1 MLQQRIPS
9 VIIKLFRSF
18 IDLPPN
24 YYTNDSNN
32 TNKEET
38 EEDDDHMVDDL
49 VSFEEASFVVTDT
62 LKRFAQN
69 KAVVRR
75 LIVEDTFFMMIRLIS
90 VKPVEWHVKEG
101 EEDILIEPAY
111 MIWKRRALDIL
122 KMVPMTIEV
131 SQYLKSR
138 RCLEMLTQIWTDSM
152 MAAKGRLGTVGLRED
167 LIALELI
174 TYQLKVSNQ
183 TKNS

>member
-24 YYTNDSNN
+24 YYTSNSNN
-32 TNKEET
+32 TNEEET
-38 EEDDDHMVDDL
+38 EEDGDLMDVDL
-49 VSFEEASFVVTDT
+49 VSFEQASFVVTDT

-90 VKPVEWHVKEG
+90 VKPVEWHVKDG
-101 EEDILIEPAY
+101 EEEIITEPDY

-152 MAAKGRLGTVGLRED
+152 MAFRGRLGVIGLRED

-174 TYQLKVSNQ
+174 TYQIKVSKQN
-183 TKNS
+183 